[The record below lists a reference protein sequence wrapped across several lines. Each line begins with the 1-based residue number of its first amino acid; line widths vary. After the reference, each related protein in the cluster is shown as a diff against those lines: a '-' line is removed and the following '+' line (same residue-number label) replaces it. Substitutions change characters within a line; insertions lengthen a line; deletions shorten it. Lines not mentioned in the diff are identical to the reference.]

1 MAESPGSLS
10 GLRLANQD
18 RVVAALRGHGS
29 QAQAGL
35 VRLTGL
41 SPATVSSIVRDLDRA
56 GVVAIGPG
64 VSGGRRANMVSLR
77 TETGVLVGAS
87 VERATM
93 RVVVGDAQ
101 ARLVADEVHI
111 LDQRPTS
118 PRYLDAIGEV
128 ILDAVARAGMAG
140 QIMRVGL
147 SLSDAGSASL
157 AREGVGQSDGGVAA
171 ELSQRL
177 SAVVTIGR
185 PARLELIGELAV
197 GAAQGRRDVVY
208 LTTDPIDAAVLVDG
222 RMLHGADGTAGAI
235 RHLNLREGGPTCS
248 CGNQGCLEAYVG
260 AEALAQQLRPAH
272 GERLSL
278 RRIVE
283 FAAAGDVPSRR
294 VVADAGRHLG
304 HAAAALCNIFNPEL
318 VLVNGQLAALEELF
332 LNPVRESAA
341 RYFATTM
348 TKIPALMRGSLGE
361 RAVAVGA
368 LHSVRQTPSLFKV

>member
-1 MAESPGSLS
+1 MVESPGSLS

-18 RVVAALRGHGS
+18 RIMAALRRHGS

-41 SPATVSSIVRDLDRA
+41 SPATVSSIVRDLESA
-56 GVVAIGPG
+56 GAVAVGPG

-77 TETGVLVGAS
+77 AETGVLVGAS
-87 VERATM
+87 VDRATM

-101 ARLVADEVHI
+101 ARLVAEEVHI
-111 LDQRPTS
+111 LEQRPTS
-118 PRYLDAIGEV
+118 PRYLDAISEV
-128 ILDAVARAGMAG
+128 ILDAVSRAGRG
-140 QIMRVGL
+140 GEILRVGL

-157 AREGVGQSDGGVAA
+157 AREGVGLGSGGVAG
-171 ELSQRL
+171 ELGKRL
-177 SAVVTIGR
+177 SAAVTVGR
-185 PARLELIGELAV
+185 PARLELTGELAV

-208 LTTDPIDAAVLVDG
+208 LTTDPIDAAILVDG

-248 CGNQGCLEAYVG
+248 CGNQGCLEAFIG
-260 AEALAQQLRPAH
+260 AEALADQLRPAH

-283 FAAAGDVPSRR
+283 FAATGDVPSRR

-348 TKIPALMRGSLGE
+348 ARIPALIRGNLGE

-368 LHSVRQTPSLFKV
+368 LHSVR